1 MKFGVEMEIS
11 IFVFPNLTPKWVFL
25 TFRAMNKLFNLEST
39 QKPPLAL
46 NAAFANLTLYFF
58 RTVALLR
65 YSKNTS
71 SEPQNPS
78 ASNSNE
84 VFG

>member
-1 MKFGVEMEIS
+1 MKFGVEMKIS

-58 RTVALLR
+58 SNRSAATLLKKHFVRTTK
-65 YSKNTS
+65 SIC
-71 SEPQNPS
+71 
-78 ASNSNE
+78 
-84 VFG
+84 F